1 MDKITKYKN
10 LNESV
15 NKLFRKEF
23 VEDLREEYEL
33 TAQELVESLEDP
45 TKVNM
50 LLRTGLVDPSRLSRV
65 RTALKDPDKAM
76 KNTAIRS
83 DLVNMLM
90 SLINIITTNP
100 GVFQKVRKTA
110 KDTMSSPGKLQ
121 NPVSESI
128 SESINPRTIDTKGH
142 YAIYT
147 HSGRK
152 INDIMGPYSS
162 EKEAYDDHGGDVDD
176 IFTGAELIKKLKK
189 GEYKGFKL
197 KTP

>member
-23 VEDLREEYEL
+23 VEDLNEEYNF
-33 TAQELVESLEDP
+33 AVQELVESLEDP

-76 KNTAIRS
+76 KNTAIHS
-83 DLVNMLM
+83 DLINMLM

-100 GVFQKVRKTA
+100 AVFQKVRKTA
-110 KDTMSSPGKLQ
+110 KDTMTSSGKLQ
-121 NPVSESI
+121 NPE
-128 SESINPRTIDTKGH
+128 D
-142 YAIYT
+142 
-147 HSGRK
+147 
-152 INDIMGPYSS
+152 
-162 EKEAYDDHGGDVDD
+162 
-176 IFTGAELIKKLKK
+176 
-189 GEYKGFKL
+189 
-197 KTP
+197 

>member
-23 VEDLREEYEL
+23 VEDLNEEYNF
-33 TAQELVESLEDP
+33 AVQELVESLEDP
-45 TKVNM
+45 SKVNM

-83 DLVNMLM
+83 DLINMLM

-100 GVFQKVRKTA
+100 AVFQKVRKTA
-110 KDTMSSPGKLQ
+110 KDTMTSPGKLQ
-121 NPVSESI
+121 NPE
-128 SESINPRTIDTKGH
+128 D
-142 YAIYT
+142 
-147 HSGRK
+147 
-152 INDIMGPYSS
+152 
-162 EKEAYDDHGGDVDD
+162 
-176 IFTGAELIKKLKK
+176 
-189 GEYKGFKL
+189 
-197 KTP
+197 